1 MSFETVALFPGSC
14 LIKSKTSFL
23 EIVSKEKVSLPKFS
37 FIFLQLS
44 SFSKFI
50 FPVDSRR
57 FKSLVI
63 FGKYSLKVLK
73 FMKTQDTFWYTRYK
87 NLRDDLKSNIDRNKK
102 NYLREYFQKHA
113 KNSKETW
120 NKINQI
126 FLLSLRVS
134 FFSVKIMLSVALHLA
149 VKKDLTVSRIFCYQL
164 FHLCL
169 ESQRMSF

>member
-14 LIKSKTSFL
+14 LIKFKTSFL

-57 FKSLVI
+57 FKPLVI
-63 FGKYSLKVLK
+63 FVKYSLKVL
-73 FMKTQDTFWYTRYK
+73 
-87 NLRDDLKSNIDRNKK
+87 
-102 NYLREYFQKHA
+102 E
-113 KNSKETW
+113 
-120 NKINQI
+120 I
-126 FLLSLRVS
+126 FLFSLRVS
-134 FFSVKIMLSVALHLA
+134 FFSVKIMLLVVLHLS
-149 VKKDLTVSRIFCYQL
+149 VKKGLTVFQNFCYQL

-169 ESQRMSF
+169 EPQRMFF